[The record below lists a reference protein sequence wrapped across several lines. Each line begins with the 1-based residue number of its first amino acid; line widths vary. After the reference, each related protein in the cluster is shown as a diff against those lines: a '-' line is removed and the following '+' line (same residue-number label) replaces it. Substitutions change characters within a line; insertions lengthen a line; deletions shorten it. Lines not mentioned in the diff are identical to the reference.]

1 MYATASG
8 NITLQVNFKELFN
21 VGFNIIIMILIQIVS
36 FVSCK
41 QNQTGFKLACALY
54 LTNNPFSI
62 LSVKYNW
69 VFQIATGYNK
79 LYLQQEVNVE
89 KGYLVLLWQAT
100 GKVALD
106 QSGNAS
112 FSDLE
117 WYSFRWSKLNEN
129 SNWRFYLNTLN
140 EFSSYLLNLNLV
152 HTYKSKGLYTLNVE
166 ILDSSLILKQTV
178 NVTQCKFFFKRPDLF
193 FWLRDQA
200 QICIVFA

>member
-21 VGFNIIIMILIQIVS
+21 VAFNIIIMILIQIVS

-62 LSVKYNW
+62 LSVKYSW

-89 KGYLVLLWQAT
+89 KGDLVLLWQTT

-152 HTYKSKGLYTLNVE
+152 HTYESKGLYTLNVE

-178 NVTQCKFFFKRPDLF
+178 NVTQCKFFFKRTELF
-193 FWLRDQA
+193 
-200 QICIVFA
+200 